1 MKKELEQAE
10 KDWSVLNP
18 QHRAELKERW
28 DGKATS
34 WEQELRSNEEKRQH
48 HENRILSTIDWL
60 ETFGLFRG
68 DCDVTDIGCGPGR
81 FVAEFAKKSRYAV
94 GLDISPKMIEYGAN
108 YAREQGMD
116 NAEFFVEDFASMD
129 IVARGWEKRFD
140 LAFSSITPA
149 IRGKEGLENLM
160 AISRKWCF
168 NSCFVNFS
176 NDLHKD
182 IMNDLFQ
189 RRPKREKALHS
200 QWFKQLFDLLWLRGY
215 HPYVHYFKEH
225 REECHTVDRVFAEN
239 NASFLL
245 EENASK
251 ENIERIFEYLEAKAD
266 KDGKVS
272 FASECWYGW
281 LLWDVNDR
289 IDR

>member
-68 DCDVTDIGCGPGR
+68 DCDVADIGCGPGR

-108 YAREQGMD
+108 YAREQRMD

-176 NDLHKD
+176 NELHKD
-182 IMNDLFQ
+182 IMNDLFHAHLNGKKNCI
-189 RRPKREKALHS
+189 RNGSSSYLIC
-200 QWFKQLFDLLWLRGY
+200 FG
-215 HPYVHYFKEH
+215 
-225 REECHTVDRVFAEN
+225 
-239 NASFLL
+239 
-245 EENASK
+245 SK
-251 ENIERIFEYLEAKAD
+251 GIIPMSIISKNIEMNVRRWTEPLWRAML
-266 KDGKVS
+266 VS
-272 FASECWYGW
+272 FWREMP
-281 LLWDVNDR
+281 R
-289 IDR
+289 KKT